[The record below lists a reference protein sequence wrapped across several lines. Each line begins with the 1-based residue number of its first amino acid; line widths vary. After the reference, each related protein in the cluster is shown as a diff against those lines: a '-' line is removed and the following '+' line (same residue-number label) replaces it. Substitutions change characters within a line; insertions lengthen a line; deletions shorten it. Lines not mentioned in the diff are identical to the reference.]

1 MRLFKVLM
9 SALLCLG
16 FAQDNI
22 FKNPMYV
29 NPTFIDNI
37 QKTISATSDPVA
49 LKNLELIREVPSA
62 FWIDKREKIKG
73 SSLDSLEGIL
83 ADASKKSVKQTAV
96 FIFYNLP
103 NRDCNARA
111 SNGELCCTYRTD
123 GRCDYLTLRDN
134 CQAGLDQY
142 KKEYVDPYVQVV
154 AKYQDSVNIALVIEP
169 DSLPNLIT
177 NMGNPACRNSERVY
191 KEGITYAVKEFA
203 SKASKV
209 WVYLDAAHGGW
220 LAWVDSNMIPFTK
233 LIKDM
238 GILPYIRGFATNVAN
253 YQPLGIMCPAVGWCL
268 PHNNKLS
275 DPCCNDPCKLT
286 AQYNACVN
294 ELNYVQ
300 LLANYFPD
308 KKFIIDTGRNGVPGA
323 RQDCSNWCNPR
334 DTGLGQYPT
343 VDTGY
348 PMIDAYLWLKT
359 PGEGDGCTEILPDGK
374 RCPRFDSMCAS
385 IDSIGSRQGEPRAP
399 EAGAWY
405 TYQIQMLAKNAN
417 LGKIPPK
424 PVSPPKPSPSPPKPS
439 PKPPSPSP
447 VPVPIPVPSPAP
459 ASNPVPNVF
468 TIGSCKITCKE
479 CVIE

>member
-1 MRLFKVLM
+1 MSFFKKCILFALM
-9 SALLCLG
+9 VVST
-16 FAQDNI
+16 AQNI
-22 FKNPMYV
+22 FQAPMYV
-29 NPTFIDNI
+29 NPTFVDNI

-49 LKNLELIREVPSA
+49 LKNLELIRDVPSA
-62 FWIDKREKIKG
+62 FWIDKKEKIRG
-73 SSLDSLEGIL
+73 SSLNSLEGIL
-83 ADASKKSVKQTAV
+83 ADVSKSSVKQTAV
-96 FIFYNLP
+96 FIFYDLP

-123 GRCDYLTLRDN
+123 GRCDYQTLKDN

-154 AKYQDSVNIALVIEP
+154 AKYQDRVNIALVIEP

-191 KEGITYAVKEFA
+191 KEGITYAVKELA

-220 LAWVDSNMIPFTK
+220 LGWKDSNMIPFTRM
-233 LIKDM
+233 IRDM
-238 GILPYIRGFATNVAN
+238 GILPHIRGFATNVAN
-253 YQPLGIMCPAVGWCL
+253 YQPLGIMCPAVDWCL

-275 DPCCNDPCKLT
+275 DPCCQDPCKLT
-286 AQYNACVN
+286 TQYNGCVN

-300 LLANYFPD
+300 LLASYFPD
-308 KKFIIDTGRNGVPGA
+308 KKFIVDTGRNGVPGA
-323 RQDCSNWCNPR
+323 RTDCSNWCNVR

-343 VDTGY
+343 ADTGY

-359 PGEGDGCTEILPDGK
+359 PGEGDGCTEILPDGN

-385 IDSIGSRQGEPRAP
+385 VDSIGSRSGEPRAP
-399 EAGAWY
+399 EAGGWFMH
-405 TYQIQMLAKNAN
+405 QIQMLAKNAN

-447 VPVPIPVPSPAP
+447 MPVPTPVPVPS
-459 ASNPVPNVF
+459 SNPVPNVF
-468 TIGSCKITCKE
+468 TMGSCKITCKE
-479 CVIE
+479 CIIEQ